1 MKGLHSSF
9 WITARA
15 AFTVMCGVMS
25 CAALG
30 QPKGASS
37 VQEINPIQGQVGWNV
52 VTTNQGCI
60 AYLRGAFFNDQKSIV
75 WSGSCQRGR
84 PITGNGVLTFFFE
97 DNDKVTWT
105 GQFARGFLNGK
116 VKFHSSMN
124 GGADE
129 TYAMGCVATWG
140 PSCISTRPSQA
151 ADSAS
156 AVARPTSVNAA
167 AAASAG
173 ITTPIVAGVP
183 GQASSISDSNA
194 ALDGN
199 PAALARPA
207 TRNPVLAGNTDPLS
221 AYALCVTAVYA
232 ELIGRFTNPTEIMA
246 HSRIAC
252 DAMRSALESDVRQ
265 VAGSATSQVM
275 LGVDVAILKELRA
288 AFQ

>member
-1 MKGLHSSF
+1 MKNPHSFFRS
-9 WITARA
+9 TARL
-15 AFTVMCGVMS
+15 AFIVISGVMS
-25 CAALG
+25 CAAFA
-30 QPKGASS
+30 QAQGASS

-97 DNDKVTWT
+97 GNDKVTWT
-105 GQFARGFLNGK
+105 GQFARGFLNGR
-116 VKFHSSMN
+116 VKFHSTMS

-140 PSCISTRPSQA
+140 PSCMSTRPSHADTTSPVAQA
-151 ADSAS
+151 A
-156 AVARPTSVNAA
+156 SVNAA

-173 ITTPIVAGVP
+173 ITTPKVSGVP
-183 GQASSISDSNA
+183 GQASSIIDSNA
-194 ALDGN
+194 ALDGT

-207 TRNPVLAGNTDPLS
+207 TRNPVPAGNTDPLS

-232 ELIGRFTNPTEIMA
+232 ELIGHFTNPTEIMA

-288 AFQ
+288 AFK